1 MSKYPAVRRDLALIV
16 DEKFHVN
23 EMVGYITKQYTLV
36 NEVIVFDIYQGK
48 GVETGRKSV
57 ALGLI
62 LQDKSKTLVEQD
74 VEELINELLAN
85 LNNLFNAQLRE

>member
-1 MSKYPAVRRDLALIV
+1 M
-16 DEKFHVN
+16 
-23 EMVGYITKQYTLV
+23 
-36 NEVIVFDIYQGK
+36 FDIYQGK

>member
-1 MSKYPAVRRDLALIV
+1 MKWSAILLSK
-16 DEKFHVN
+16 
-23 EMVGYITKQYTLV
+23 
-36 NEVIVFDIYQGK
+36 VIVFDIYQGK